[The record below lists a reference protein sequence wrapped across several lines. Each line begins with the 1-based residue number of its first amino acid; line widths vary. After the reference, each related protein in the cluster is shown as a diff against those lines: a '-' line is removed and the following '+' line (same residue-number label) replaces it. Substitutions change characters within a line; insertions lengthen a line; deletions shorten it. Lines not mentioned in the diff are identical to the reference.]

1 MKRILFID
9 RDGTLIKESPPS
21 YQIDAFD
28 KLEFYP
34 NMFEY
39 MGRIARE
46 MDYELLMVTNQDG
59 LGTAS
64 FPEDTFWPVQHFVMK
79 ALEGEGIR
87 FTGVFIDRSFPEDKA
102 PTRKPGTGMLTKY
115 IDNEEY
121 DLPNSFVIGD
131 RITDVQLAKNL
142 GCKAIWLN
150 NDPAL
155 GGAEISDSRRELE
168 ESIALE
174 TPDWARIYEFLKLGL
189 RRVVHERNTNET
201 QIKIDLN
208 VDGKGKAAIVTGLGF
223 FDHMLEQIAR
233 HGKMDLT
240 IRVNGDLNIDEHHTI
255 EDTGIALGEAFALAL
270 ADKRGMERY
279 GFALPMDEADA
290 KVLID
295 FGGRS
300 WIVWNAEFRREMI
313 GEMPTEMFFHFFKS
327 FSDAARCNLNIECRG
342 ENEHHKIEAIFKAF
356 AKAIRMAV
364 KRDPL
369 SNYLPSTKG
378 VL

>member
-9 RDGTLIKESPPS
+9 RDGTLIKEAPPT
-21 YQIDAFD
+21 YQIDSYD

-34 NMFEY
+34 GMFEY

-59 LGTAS
+59 LGTAM
-64 FPEDTFWPVQHFVMK
+64 FPEDTFWPVQDFVLK
-79 ALEGEGIR
+79 SLAGEGIR
-87 FTGVFIDRSFPEDKA
+87 FSGIYIDRSFPEDKL

-115 IDNEEY
+115 TGNDDY

-155 GGAEISDSRRELE
+155 GGSEVSDSRRDLE
-168 ESIALE
+168 ASIALE

-189 RRVVHERNTNET
+189 RRVVHERHTNET
-201 QIKIDLN
+201 QIRIELN
-208 VDGKGKAAIVTGLGF
+208 ADGVGKADIATGLGF

-233 HGKMDLT
+233 HGKMDLM
-240 IRVNGDLNIDEHHTI
+240 IRAEGDLHIDEHHTI
-255 EDTGIALGEAFALAL
+255 EDTGIALGEAFAKAL

-300 WIVWNAEFRREMI
+300 WIVWNAGFRRERI
-313 GEMPTEMFFHFFKS
+313 GEMPTEMFLHFFKS
-327 FSDAARCNLNIECRG
+327 FSDAARCNLHIECHG

-364 KRDPL
+364 RRDPL

>member
-9 RDGTLIKESPPS
+9 RDGTLIREAPPS
-21 YQIDAFD
+21 YQIDSFS

-34 NMFEY
+34 CMFEY
-39 MGRIARE
+39 MGKIARE
-46 MDYELLMVTNQDG
+46 FDYELLMVTNQDG

-64 FPEDTFWPVQHFVMK
+64 FPEDQFWPVQDLVMK
-79 ALEGEGIR
+79 SLENEGIR
-87 FTGVFIDRSFPEDKA
+87 FSAVHIDKSFPKDNA
-102 PTRKPGTGMLTKY
+102 PTRKPGTGMLTAY
-115 IDNEEY
+115 LDNEEY
-121 DLPNSFVIGD
+121 DIENSYVIGD

-150 NDPAL
+150 NDPDL
-155 GGAEISDSRRELE
+155 GGTEISDARKDLE
-168 ESIALE
+168 DTIALE
-174 TPDWARIYEFLKLGL
+174 TTEWGRIYEFMKLGM
-189 RRVVHERNTNET
+189 RRVIHERNTNET
-201 QIKIDLN
+201 QIKIELN
-208 VDGKGKAAIVTGLGF
+208 LDGSGKANIVTGLGF

-233 HGKMDLT
+233 HGKMNLT
-240 IRVNGDLNIDEHHTI
+240 VRVNGDLHIDEHHTI
-255 EDTGIALGEAFALAL
+255 EDTGIALGETFAKAL

-279 GFALPMDEADA
+279 GFALPMDEAEA